1 MNLLIVDDQIYVVAG
16 IRNGIAWERLG
27 IHEVYTAYSTQEAQ
41 AVFEGHRIDIML
53 CDIEMPGE
61 NGLELFA
68 WVHEQGF
75 DTACIFLTAHADFGY
90 AQTALTLGSFDY
102 ILQPA
107 RYEEIE
113 NSVLRA
119 KGQIYEKR
127 KERHFYDYGVQMYE
141 ERHRLLESDVQAWY
155 ADPGRELQ
163 DKMFED
169 FRKLRFFESGHI
181 FVELLLLRILCWR
194 DSEWKNELFCDS
206 SANILEELLAEW
218 KQKVMTCRVEKDT
231 YLIFVY
237 SRDMMLDRKEAGQSL
252 TDFWRFASNF
262 YSADVAIYQE
272 DTGNSP
278 LYRKLLA
285 MKQQKEN
292 DVSAKAG
299 IMQTYE
305 PETQAAQVREPD
317 YTFWENLLNQGMG
330 KMVYDEAMEYFRL
343 LEAGNC
349 LDRAALEKFYK
360 EFDRIL
366 IMAERRNEVSRE
378 EIIPDAEL
386 RQRAAQACQSLPE
399 MEVFLKTVTA
409 FFSEETRDIGRVQE
423 TVNRIKEYIHYN
435 LDKDIKR
442 EDIASSVFMNPS
454 YVSRIF
460 KKAEGVSLKDYIVQ
474 EKMAFA
480 RTLLQSS
487 SLPVSLVA
495 LKVGYGN
502 FSHFSQVYKKI
513 YGVSPTEERKKGNR
527 LEKR

>member
-16 IRNGIAWERLG
+16 IRDGISWERLG
-27 IHEVYTAYSTQEAQ
+27 IHEIYTAYSAQEAK
-41 AVFEGHRIDIML
+41 AVFRQHSIDIML

-61 NGLELFA
+61 NGLEFFA
-68 WVHEQGF
+68 WVNEQGF
-75 DTACIFLTAHADFGY
+75 DTACIFLTAHADFNY

-113 NSVLRA
+113 NSILRA
-119 KGQIYEKR
+119 KGQIYERR
-127 KERHFYDYGVQMYE
+127 KEKHFYDYGVQMYE
-141 ERHRLLESDVQAWY
+141 ERHRLLESSVQAWY
-155 ADPGRELQ
+155 TDPCKEQQEKLFRDFHRLQ
-163 DKMFED
+163 VFED
-169 FRKLRFFESGHI
+169 ENVYGN
-181 FVELLLLRILCWR
+181 LLLLRILCWK
-194 DSEWKNELFCDS
+194 DSEWKNDLFCDS
-206 SANILEELLAEW
+206 CSNILEELLAGWE
-218 KQKVMTCRVEKDT
+218 QKVMTSRVEKDT

-237 SRDMMLDRKEAGQSL
+237 SQDMMLDREAAQQSL

-262 YSADVAIYQE
+262 YSADVVIYQE
-272 DTGNSP
+272 GAEKLP

-285 MKQQKEN
+285 MKRQKEN
-292 DVSAKAG
+292 DVSARAG
-299 IMQTYE
+299 IMQAYE
-305 PETQAAQVREPD
+305 PEVQSATVREPD

-349 LDRAALEKFYK
+349 LDKAALEKFYK

-366 IMAERRNEVSRE
+366 IMVERRNGVSRE
-378 EIIPDAEL
+378 EMVPDAVQ
-386 RQRAAQACQSLPE
+386 RQRYSQAYQSLPE
-399 MEVFLKTVTA
+399 MEAFLKTVTA
-409 FFSEETRDIGRVQE
+409 FFSEEIRDIGRVQE

-442 EDIASSVFMNPS
+442 EDIAASVFMNPS

-460 KKAEGVSLKDYIVQ
+460 KKAEGISLKDYIVQ
-474 EKMAFA
+474 EKMTFA
-480 RTLLQSS
+480 RTLLQNS

-495 LKVGYGN
+495 LKIGYGN

-513 YGVSPTEERKKGNR
+513 YGVSPTEERKK
-527 LEKR
+527 

>member
-1 MNLLIVDDQIYVVAG
+1 MNILIVDDQIYVVAG
-16 IRNGIAWERLG
+16 IRDGICWERLG
-27 IHEVYTAYSTQEAQ
+27 IHEVYTAYSAQEAK
-41 AVFEGHRIDIML
+41 AVFGKHRIDILL

-61 NGLELFA
+61 NGLELFS
-68 WVHEQGF
+68 WVNEQGF
-75 DTACIFLTAHADFGY
+75 ETACIFLTAHADFGY

-119 KGQIYEKR
+119 KGQIYERR

-141 ERHRLLESDVQAWY
+141 ERHRLLESDAQTWY
-155 ADPGRELQ
+155 ADPGMEQQ
-163 DKMFED
+163 DKLFED
-169 FRKLRFFESGHI
+169 FRKLRIFEEGDT
-181 FVELLLLRILCWR
+181 FVSLLLLHILCWK
-194 DSEWKNELFCDS
+194 DSEWKNDLFCDS
-206 SANILEELLAEW
+206 CSNILEELLAKWE
-218 KQKVMTCRVEKDT
+218 QKVMTCRVGKDT
-231 YLIFVY
+231 WLVFVY
-237 SRDMMLDRKEAGQSL
+237 SRNSMLDREAAQQSL

-262 YSADVAIYQE
+262 YSADVVIYQE
-272 DTGNSP
+272 SDGSKP
-278 LYRKLLA
+278 LHGKLLA

-292 DVSAKAG
+292 DVSARSG
-299 IMQTYE
+299 IMQVYE
-305 PETQAAQVREPD
+305 PEEQQEQVGEPD
-317 YTFWENLLNQGMG
+317 YAFWENLLNQGMG
-330 KMVYDEAMEYFRL
+330 KMVYDEAMEYFRS

-349 LDRAALEKFYK
+349 LDRTALEKFYK

-378 EIIPDAEL
+378 EIVPDKEQ
-386 RQRAAQACQSLPE
+386 RQRFAQAYQSLPE
-399 MEVFLKTVTA
+399 MEAFLKAVTS

-460 KKAEGVSLKDYIVQ
+460 KKVEGISLKDYIVQ

-487 SLPVSLVA
+487 ALPVSLVA
-495 LKVGYGN
+495 LKAGYGN

-513 YGVSPTEERKKGNR
+513 YGVSPTEERKKGSHPD
-527 LEKR
+527 KR

>member
-16 IRNGIAWERLG
+16 IRNGISWERLG
-27 IHEVYTAYSTQEAQ
+27 IHEVYTAYSAQEART
-41 AVFEGHRIDIML
+41 VFEKHSIDILL

-68 WVHEQGF
+68 WVNGQGF

-141 ERHRLLESDVQAWY
+141 ERHRLLESGAQAWY
-155 ADPGRELQ
+155 ADPCEERQ
-163 DKMFED
+163 DKLFED
-169 FRKLRFFESGHI
+169 FRKLQVFGEGNL
-181 FVELLLLRILCWR
+181 FVEILLLHIRRWK
-194 DSEWKNELFCDS
+194 DSEWENGLFCDS
-206 SANILEELLAEW
+206 CSNILEELLAKW

-231 YLIFVY
+231 WLIFVY
-237 SRDMMLDRKEAGQSL
+237 SQDAMLNREEVGQSL

-262 YSADVAIYQE
+262 YSADAAIYQE
-272 DTGNSP
+272 SAGSRP
-278 LYRKLLA
+278 LYGKLLA
-285 MKQQKEN
+285 MKRQKEN
-292 DVSAKAG
+292 DVSARSG
-299 IMQTYE
+299 IIQVYE
-305 PETQAAQVREPD
+305 PEEQPDRVGEPD
-317 YTFWENLLNQGMG
+317 YAFWENLLNQGMG
-330 KMVYDEAMEYFRL
+330 RMVYDEAMEYFRS

-378 EIIPDAEL
+378 EMVPDKEQ
-386 RQRAAQACQSLPE
+386 RQRFAQAYQSLPE
-399 MEVFLKTVTA
+399 MESFLKTVTA
-409 FFSEETRDIGRVQE
+409 FFSEEIRDIGRVQE

-435 LDKDIKR
+435 LDRDIKR
-442 EDIASSVFMNPS
+442 EDIAASVFMNPS

-460 KKAEGVSLKDYIVQ
+460 KKTEGISLKDYIVQ

-480 RTLLQSS
+480 RTLLQNS

-495 LKVGYGN
+495 LKTGYGN

-513 YGVSPTEERKKGNR
+513 YGVSPTEERKKR
-527 LEKR
+527 

>member
-16 IRNGIAWERLG
+16 IRDGIAWERLG
-27 IHEVYTAYSTQEAQ
+27 IHEVYTAYSAQEAK
-41 AVFEGHRIDIML
+41 AVFGQHRIDIML

-61 NGLELFA
+61 SGLELFA
-68 WVHEQGF
+68 WVNGQGF

-113 NSVLRA
+113 NSVVRA

-141 ERHRLLESDVQAWY
+141 ERHRLLENDVQAWY
-155 ADPGRELQ
+155 ADPDREQQ
-163 DKMFED
+163 DKLFED
-169 FRKLRFFESGHI
+169 FRKLQLFEAGHT
-181 FVELLLLRILCWR
+181 FVKLLLLHILCWK
-194 DSEWKNELFCDS
+194 DSEWDNDLFCDS
-206 SANILEELLAEW
+206 CSNILEELLTKW
-218 KQKVMTCRVEKDT
+218 KQKVMACRVEKDT
-231 YLIFVY
+231 WLIFVY
-237 SRDMMLDRKEAGQSL
+237 SRDTMLDREEAAQSL

-262 YSADVAIYQE
+262 YSADVVIYQE
-272 DTGNSP
+272 GTGSRP
-278 LYRKLLA
+278 LYGKLLA
-285 MKQQKEN
+285 MKQQKQN
-292 DVSAKAG
+292 DVSARAG
-299 IMQTYE
+299 IMQAYE
-305 PETQAAQVREPD
+305 PDTQSAQVREPD

-330 KMVYDEAMEYFRL
+330 KLVYEEAMEYFQL

-349 LDRAALEKFYK
+349 LDRTALEKFYK

-386 RQRAAQACQSLPE
+386 RQGVAQVCQSLPN
-399 MEVFLKTVTA
+399 MEVFLKTATA

-460 KKAEGVSLKDYIVQ
+460 KKAEGISLKDYIVQ

-513 YGVSPTEERKKGNR
+513 YGVSPTEERKRGNSS
-527 LEKR
+527 

>member
-513 YGVSPTEERKKGNR
+513 YGVSPTEERKKGSH